1 MTMQPGSR
9 GRRPDPNPWGAGYGG
24 SPHAGAPV
32 PARRR
37 TTAVAPKTSDGGL
50 GSALGAGIGF
60 TVLTW
65 VVFFV
70 NQIFFLGGL
79 NHLLGLRPLDTHG
92 LWGILFAPVLH
103 ADMQHLMA
111 NTVPAAL
118 FAALIAFTSKKLWL
132 QVTALVMLVS
142 GVATWFIGGVGT
154 AHVGASGLVYGWLAF
169 LIVRGFYNRAPHG
182 GQDHLD
188 DGDRVPLAGVAQEGG
203 RRGVAGD
210 DDHLAAALDEV
221 VGDGLGV
228 PAHVGDAQR
237 TVGPVGG
244 VADVDHRFVRQ
255 LVDDRSRH
263 RQPADAGVEHPDR
276 CGAVDFQLAVVM
288 LVDAHRPALPRLSM
302 DAAMIPPMAPNRCIC
317 QLTPISVGNTPQ
329 IKPE

>member
-24 SPHAGAPV
+24 SPYAGAPV

-37 TTAVAPKTSDGGL
+37 TTAVAPKTSDGGI

-103 ADMQHLMA
+103 GDMQHLMA

-132 QVTALVMLVS
+132 QVTAIVMLVS

-169 LIVRGFYNRAPHG
+169 LIVRGFYNRAPGQILLGMILGFGYSGLIWGVFPTEIGVSWQMHLFGAIG
-182 GQDHLD
+182 GIIAASMLKR
-188 DGDRVPLAGVAQEGG
+188 GRAG
-203 RRGVAGD
+203 R
-210 DDHLAAALDEV
+210 
-221 VGDGLGV
+221 
-228 PAHVGDAQR
+228 
-237 TVGPVGG
+237 
-244 VADVDHRFVRQ
+244 
-255 LVDDRSRH
+255 
-263 RQPADAGVEHPDR
+263 
-276 CGAVDFQLAVVM
+276 
-288 LVDAHRPALPRLSM
+288 
-302 DAAMIPPMAPNRCIC
+302 
-317 QLTPISVGNTPQ
+317 
-329 IKPE
+329 